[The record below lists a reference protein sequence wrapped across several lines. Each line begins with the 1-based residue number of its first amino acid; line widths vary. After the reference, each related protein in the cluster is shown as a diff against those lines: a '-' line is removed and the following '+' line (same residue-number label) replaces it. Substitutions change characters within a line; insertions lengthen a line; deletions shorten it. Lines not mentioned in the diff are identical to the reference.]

1 MLLFYL
7 KSSFR
12 SLLKTP
18 LFTALNTA
26 GLAIGLTVALLLFLY
41 VQHESSFDR
50 FHSKAAQVYRVL
62 LQITSDES
70 KPSTL
75 ANAPIAVGP
84 AAKNDIGDVEQYLRL
99 LKHGF
104 GKPAF
109 VSIGNQQ
116 FVEEHLYW
124 TEATLPQLF
133 DIQVLAG
140 NLPEALSQPNVLA
153 ISRSAAMR
161 FFGIPYPIGQVVRV
175 DHMPPMEVRAVFED
189 FPENSTLEANMLG
202 SLASV
207 DDSYKNNLWSN
218 ASFETW
224 LLLRPGASPQAVT
237 AQLAA
242 TYDRNVPKPDQYFTM
257 SLQALPDVHLY
268 SLELRNHYSTRLGD
282 PKMVNLLSVLAV
294 AILLIACFNYMN
306 LATARSQ
313 LRFREVGIAKT
324 LGATR
329 AQLALRFYLETA
341 VLVVGALALALLL
354 VQSSLPLFNR
364 LADKQLQAQMLFQ
377 PAVLGAVG
385 GIALAVTL
393 VSASYPAFLMS
404 GFLPKKLLQTSF
416 RSETSAGWLRR
427 SLVTAQFTASV
438 ALLIGTVVL
447 YRQMQFIQ
455 QKNLGFVP
463 EQVLA
468 VNTSAADSDAQVDAL
483 KQKCLAMS
491 NVVSA
496 CRAQTFPGGRP
507 SGRAIYRNEQEETG
521 LLMWTNHVSAG
532 FEQVLGVKL
541 LAGSLLP
548 PAHPGDTV
556 VHVTLNKTAVSYLG
570 LTPENAIGQKVLCQL
585 GPNAVIT
592 GVLEDFHA
600 ESLHRP
606 IEAYAFHDRPT
617 EDMGFLMLKI
627 KAGNIPEAMQQIQ
640 TAFSETIPQSAF
652 RYEFLDEHL
661 DALYRREHRTA
672 KVVLVFSL
680 LSVFVA
686 CLGLFGLVTFSA
698 EQRKKEIGIR
708 RVLGARIAGIAVLLA
723 GDLLR
728 LVLVSLFVAT
738 PLAWWVLNRWLDN
751 FAYRVDLQAWMFVV
765 AGLAALLVAVL
776 TVGVQGVRAALANPV
791 ETLRNE

>member
-7 KSSFR
+7 KSSLR
-12 SLLKTP
+12 ALLKTP

-26 GLAIGLTVALLLFLY
+26 GLTIGLTVALLLFLY

-50 FHSKAAQVYRVL
+50 FHSKAAQMYRVL
-62 LQITSDES
+62 LHITSDES

-75 ANAPIAVGP
+75 ANAPIGLGP
-84 AAKNDIGDVEQYLRL
+84 AAKNDIAAVEQYVRL

-116 FVEEHLYW
+116 FVEDHLYW
-124 TEATLPQLF
+124 TEAALPQVF

-140 NLPEALSQPNVLA
+140 NLPEALTQPHVLA
-153 ISRSAAMR
+153 ISRSTAMR
-161 FFGIPYPIGQVVRV
+161 FFGIPYPVGQVIRV
-175 DHMPPMEVRAVFED
+175 DHMPPLEVRAVFED
-189 FPENSTLEANMLG
+189 FPENSTLEANMFG

-224 LLLRPGASPQAVT
+224 LLLRAGASPQEVT
-237 AQLAA
+237 AQLEA
-242 TYDRNVPKPDQYFTM
+242 TYDRNVPQAEQYFTM
-257 SLQALPDVHLY
+257 SLQALPDVHLH
-268 SLELRNHYSTRLGD
+268 SSELRNHYSTRLGD
-282 PKMVNLLSVLAV
+282 LKMVNLLGILAIAV
-294 AILLIACFNYMN
+294 LLIACFNYMN
-306 LATARSQ
+306 LATARAQ

-329 AQLALRFYLETA
+329 GQLALRFYLETA

-354 VQSSLPLFNR
+354 VQTSLPLFNR
-364 LADKQLQAQMLFQ
+364 LSDKPLQAKMLFE
-377 PAVLGAVG
+377 PAVLWAVG

-427 SLVTAQFTASV
+427 ALVTAQFTASV
-438 ALLIGTVVL
+438 VLLIGTVVL

-455 QKNLGFVP
+455 QKNLGFEP

-468 VNTSAADSDAQVDAL
+468 VNTSAADSDAQADAL
-483 KQKCLAMS
+483 KQKCLSMS
-491 NVVSA
+491 SVVAA

-507 SGRAIYRNEQEETG
+507 SGRSIYRNEQEETG

-548 PAHPGDTV
+548 PAQRGDTM
-556 VHVTLNKTAVSYLG
+556 VHVTLNQTAVNYLG

-600 ESLHRP
+600 ETLHRP

-617 EDMGFLMLKI
+617 EDMNFLMLKI
-627 KAGNIPEAMQQIQ
+627 KAGNLPETMQQIQ
-640 TAFSETIPQSAF
+640 SAFSETIPQSAF

-708 RVLGARIAGIAVLLA
+708 RVLGARITGIAALLA

-738 PLAWWVLNRWLDN
+738 PLAWWVLSRWLDN
-751 FAYRVDLQAWMFVV
+751 FAYRVELQAWMFAA

-776 TVGVQGVRAALANPV
+776 TVGVQGVRVALANPV